1 MKILNL
7 TFAVVICTILS
18 GCATGGQ
25 APQTQNLGG
34 DLAAIKFPKTINYGG
49 EIYTA
54 KYGNEVFTEYYLN
67 GEEGY
72 KWTKL
77 LTVISAPQVT
87 RIDDYVEAIK
97 YAQNARKG
105 EFKIKKLSEDSSY
118 REEIYYPVPNSE
130 FKAYEVTI
138 DVSKITKCGLIS
150 VSFARNFKTL
160 KDLRDALKS
169 EKFNEKFLAN
179 VPEIPCK

>member
-7 TFAVVICTILS
+7 TCAVAICAILS
-18 GCATGGQ
+18 GCASGGQ
-25 APQTQNLGG
+25 TPRMQNLGS

-54 KYGNEVFTEYYLN
+54 KYGNEVLMEYYLN

-97 YAQNARKG
+97 HAQNARKG

-118 REEIYYPVPNSE
+118 REEIYYPVPGSE
-130 FKAYEVTI
+130 FNAYEVTI
-138 DVSKITKCGLIS
+138 DVAKITKCGLVG

-160 KDLRDALKS
+160 KELQNALKS

>member
-1 MKILNL
+1 MRILNL
-7 TFAVVICTILS
+7 TCAVAICAILS
-18 GCATGGQ
+18 GCASGGQ
-25 APQTQNLGG
+25 TPRMQNL
-34 DLAAIKFPKTINYGG
+34 DSDFAAIKFPKTINYGG

-54 KYGNEVFTEYYLN
+54 KYGNEVLMEYYLN

-118 REEIYYPVPNSE
+118 REEIYYPVPDSE
-130 FKAYEVTI
+130 FNAYEVTI
-138 DVSKITKCGLIS
+138 DVAKITKCGLVG

-160 KDLRDALKS
+160 KELQNALKS

>member
-7 TFAVVICTILS
+7 TCVVAICAILS
-18 GCATGGQ
+18 GCARGGQ
-25 APQTQNLGG
+25 TPRTQNL
-34 DLAAIKFPKTINYGG
+34 DSNLAAIKFPKTINYGG

-54 KYGNEVFTEYYLN
+54 KYGNEVLMEYYLN

-118 REEIYYPVPNSE
+118 REEIYYPVPGSE
-130 FKAYEVTI
+130 FSAYEVTI
-138 DVSKITKCGLIS
+138 DVAKITKCGLVG

-160 KDLRDALKS
+160 KELQNALKS

>member
-1 MKILNL
+1 MRILNL
-7 TFAVVICTILS
+7 TCAVAICAILS
-18 GCATGGQ
+18 GCVSGGQ
-25 APQTQNLGG
+25 TPRMQNLGS

-54 KYGNEVFTEYYLN
+54 KYGSEVFAEYYLN

-77 LTVISAPQVT
+77 LTVIFAPQVM

-97 YAQNARKG
+97 YAQNDRKG

-118 REEIYYPVPNSE
+118 REEIYYPVPDSE
-130 FKAYEVTI
+130 FSAYEVTI
-138 DVSKITKCGLIS
+138 DVAKITKCGLVG

-160 KDLRDALKS
+160 KELQNALKS

>member
-1 MKILNL
+1 MRILNL
-7 TFAVVICTILS
+7 TCAVAICAILS
-18 GCATGGQ
+18 GCVSGGQ
-25 APQTQNLGG
+25 TPRMQNLGS

-54 KYGNEVFTEYYLN
+54 KYGSEVFAEYYLN

-77 LTVISAPQVT
+77 LTVIFAPQVM

-118 REEIYYPVPNSE
+118 REEIYYPVPDSE
-130 FKAYEVTI
+130 FSAYEVTI
-138 DVSKITKCGLIS
+138 DVAKITKCGLVG

-160 KDLRDALKS
+160 KELQNALKS

>member
-7 TFAVVICTILS
+7 TCAVAICTILS
-18 GCATGGQ
+18 GCASGGQ
-25 APQTQNLGG
+25 TPRMQNLGS

-54 KYGNEVFTEYYLN
+54 KYGNEVLMEYYLN

-87 RIDDYVEAIK
+87 RIDDYVEAIR

-118 REEIYYPVPNSE
+118 REEIYYPVPGSE
-130 FKAYEVTI
+130 FSAYEVTI
-138 DVSKITKCGLIS
+138 DVAKITKCGLVG

-160 KDLRDALKS
+160 KELQNALKS

>member
-7 TFAVVICTILS
+7 TCAVAICAILS
-18 GCATGGQ
+18 GCASGGQ
-25 APQTQNLGG
+25 TPRMQNLGS
-34 DLAAIKFPKTINYGG
+34 DLAVIKFPKTINYGG

-54 KYGNEVFTEYYLN
+54 KYGNEVLMEYYLN

-105 EFKIKKLSEDSSY
+105 EFKIEKLSEDSSY
-118 REEIYYPVPNSE
+118 REEIYYPVPDIE
-130 FKAYEVTI
+130 FNAYEVTI
-138 DVSKITKCGLIS
+138 DVANITKCGLVG

-160 KDLRDALKS
+160 KELQNALKS

>member
-1 MKILNL
+1 
-7 TFAVVICTILS
+7 
-18 GCATGGQ
+18 
-25 APQTQNLGG
+25 
-34 DLAAIKFPKTINYGG
+34 
-49 EIYTA
+49 
-54 KYGNEVFTEYYLN
+54 
-67 GEEGY
+67 
-72 KWTKL
+72 
-77 LTVISAPQVT
+77 
-87 RIDDYVEAIK
+87 IK

-130 FKAYEVTI
+130 FSAYEVTI

-160 KDLRDALKS
+160 KELQNALKS